1 MLKVCAEDCSNQLFP
16 PSTMEVVKAL
26 EAERTGEGE
35 KEGRKGKP
43 AEMDDE
49 VMQRRKTMRVRRRGR
64 DRSHDMPATA
74 MTKIMKNGHR
84 FRPERLSRP
93 EEDEKGFN
101 WRLRL
106 VWDVGHAKCLC
117 FGGVRMPC
125 GLRI

>member
-26 EAERTGEGE
+26 EAERTGKG
-35 KEGRKGKP
+35 GRKGKP
-43 AEMDDE
+43 EEMDDE
-49 VMQRRKTMRVRRRGR
+49 VMQRRKTMRVRRKGR

-106 VWDVGHAKCLC
+106 V
-117 FGGVRMPC
+117 
-125 GLRI
+125 